1 MRLMFLFFMA
11 IALGACD
18 SKLNDCVTAE
28 SANWEKNWDELK
40 DHVEARTEQERRN
53 IKEFLKASDLLE
65 IAKKEPFDKID
76 KIWKDYIVDHPI
88 ENCNDSCLAEWWEKY
103 NVYVE
108 KHYPKF
114 EQSIDK
120 LADLYSKL
128 YDIDSQNGYRELLK
142 ERLQDADGWR
152 ERLQSVTYEE
162 EIELIEAAYKEV
174 LTRAQKA
181 RVLVDTKMEA
191 ISESL
196 CATTS

>member
-1 MRLMFLFFMA
+1 M
-11 IALGACD
+11 
-18 SKLNDCVTAE
+18 
-28 SANWEKNWDELK
+28 
-40 DHVEARTEQERRN
+40 
-53 IKEFLKASDLLE
+53 
-65 IAKKEPFDKID
+65 
-76 KIWKDYIVDHPI
+76 
-88 ENCNDSCLAEWWEKY
+88 
-103 NVYVE
+103 
-108 KHYPKF
+108 
-114 EQSIDK
+114 
-120 LADLYSKL
+120 YSKL